1 MRTVSGSG
9 NAQPT
14 LAAPLWVLLPA
25 LALLPLALV
34 LPALAHGGG
43 WDLVGQ
49 FALAALQPSL
59 DPLVLRSVVDGLGL
73 TVGIALL
80 GWAGSLVLGL
90 LLGIASSRVVWHSL
104 AGRLWPAELIRRLL
118 ALPRSIHELL
128 WGLSLLQLLGLQP
141 AVAVVAIAV
150 PFGALVARVVSDQ
163 IDNLPL
169 GALEALRSAGANAP
183 AALLT
188 ALGPPLLP
196 QLLSYGGY
204 RLECALRSA
213 TLLGVFGLG
222 GLGTELRLTLQSL
235 AFHELWTGL
244 WALLLTML
252 ALEALVTGLRRRW
265 AMPLR
270 FGNGRQPVGRQGQ
283 ELLLASV
290 GLLPLLVAVAWSL
303 GIHPGQ
309 LLQWQGLP
317 PFGTANWGA
326 VAALP
331 WARLVA
337 GTVLL
342 TGLAAAL
349 AVGGA
354 PLLLLV
360 VAPWP
365 WARLG
370 LQGLWAL
377 GRLWPP
383 PLTALLLLFVLEPG
397 VVTGALALGFH
408 NLGILGR
415 LLLEAAAHT
424 GTAAEQALVAGG
436 SGPRLALLYG
446 QFSPLARPYL
456 AYGAYRADVILRE
469 SVVVGLVGATG
480 LGSQLLEALSS
491 FAWDQLAA
499 LVLAY
504 AALTLLGEDLS
515 DRLRHRL
522 STGTPAPGFRPP
534 PGAAPAPAAAAA
546 PPPTLG

>member
-1 MRTVSGSG
+1 
-9 NAQPT
+9 
-14 LAAPLWVLLPA
+14 
-25 LALLPLALV
+25 
-34 LPALAHGGG
+34 
-43 WDLVGQ
+43 
-49 FALAALQPSL
+49 
-59 DPLVLRSVVDGLGL
+59 
-73 TVGIALL
+73 
-80 GWAGSLVLGL
+80 
-90 LLGIASSRVVWHSL
+90 
-104 AGRLWPAELIRRLL
+104 
-118 ALPRSIHELL
+118 
-128 WGLSLLQLLGLQP
+128 
-141 AVAVVAIAV
+141 
-150 PFGALVARVVSDQ
+150 
-163 IDNLPL
+163 
-169 GALEALRSAGANAP
+169 
-183 AALLT
+183 
-188 ALGPPLLP
+188 
-196 QLLSYGGY
+196 
-204 RLECALRSA
+204 
-213 TLLGVFGLG
+213 
-222 GLGTELRLTLQSL
+222 
-235 AFHELWTGL
+235 
-244 WALLLTML
+244 
-252 ALEALVTGLRRRW
+252 
-265 AMPLR
+265 MPLR